1 MVRLTYEEYRAR
13 ALREANM
20 FKVSHTRKPIYRS
33 IYQPGEIER
42 RPLEPKRDAVPDGQV
57 HGGEEADC

>member
-20 FKVSHTRKPIYRS
+20 SEVSHTRKQMYRFV
-33 IYQPGEIER
+33 YQPGEIER
-42 RPLEPKRDAVPDGQV
+42 RPLELKWDAVPDGQV
-57 HGGEEADC
+57 HGGEEADQ